1 VAAAN
6 TAGRFI
12 TGVPAA
18 PKVAAARTGA
28 TAKKDTPTGR
38 TTSGVSTGA
47 PAADEVAIA
56 STGSPVASTDDPAPP
71 KVAPAITLAP
81 ASTFAAAV
89 NTVVAACNA
98 PSASNTAA
106 PSTVAAAGTVA
117 ALGTGAAV
125 STGAST
131 KTVTTDSTVCVAD
144 DTVVAASTVGAVD
157 RPASE
162 ATTGSR
168 VAAAASTGAGV
179 SVDAGAAGDAHGAE
193 DAGDAMDVVAP
204 LAADKAN
211 PVNPETP
218 SPLSA
223 VTSTRDFTRMG
234 TPSVPSGGRSA
245 SEKRAASRNDK
256 ANANASN
263 HLYVRASDFTP
274 SVILSVFLCLL
285 RTAATV
291 LDAVV
296 VCTSCAST
304 NWARR
309 GHLCFPLSFCL
320 AIQSGEAG
328 LQLENQQAR

>member
-1 VAAAN
+1 VLPLPPRSRPQGQAPLPKKEKP
-6 TAGRFI
+6 TAS
-12 TGVPAA
+12 
-18 PKVAAARTGA
+18 
-28 TAKKDTPTGR
+28 TA
-38 TTSGVSTGA
+38 SGVNTGA
-47 PAADEVAIA
+47 PAAEEVAIA
-56 STGSPVASTDDPAPP
+56 STGCPAASTDAPAPP

-81 ASTFAAAV
+81 SSTLASAV
-89 NTVVAACNA
+89 NTVVAACTA
-98 PSASNTAA
+98 PSASNAA
-106 PSTVAAAGTVA
+106 ALSTVAAAGTVA

-131 KTVTTDSTVCVAD
+131 KAVTTASTVCVAD
-144 DTVVAASTVGAVD
+144 DTVVAASTVGAVE

-179 SVDAGAAGDAHGAE
+179 SIDAGAARDAHGAE
-193 DAGDAMDVVAP
+193 DARDAMDVVAP

-211 PVNPETP
+211 PVNPGTP
-218 SPLSA
+218 SPRSA
-223 VTSTRDFTRMG
+223 VTSTRDSTRMG

-263 HLYVRASDFTP
+263 QRYVRAADFTP
-274 SVILSVFLCLL
+274 FVILSVYLCLL

-291 LDAVV
+291 LDAVG

-304 NWARR
+304 NWALLGR
-309 GHLCFPLSFCL
+309 LCFALSF
-320 AIQSGEAG
+320 
-328 LQLENQQAR
+328 